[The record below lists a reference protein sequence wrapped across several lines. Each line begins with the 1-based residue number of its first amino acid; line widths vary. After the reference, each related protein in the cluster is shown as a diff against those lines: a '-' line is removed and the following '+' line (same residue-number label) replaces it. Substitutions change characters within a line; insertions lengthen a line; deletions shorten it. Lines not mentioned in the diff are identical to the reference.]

1 MSEIRK
7 ALVTGANG
15 FIGSNVCA
23 ALREKDID
31 TRGLILPGSNR
42 SVPESLGVEI
52 VEADIT
58 RPLDETVCEGV
69 THVFHLAAIP
79 FDWGPEA
86 LFQSVNVG
94 GTERMLR
101 AAAEAGVG
109 HFIHMSSLAVHDYTG
124 HSDGN
129 EDTPRDGHINHYA
142 TSKIQAEDRVREA
155 ADAMKT
161 TIIRPGM
168 VPYGPGDRL
177 SLPGIVK
184 ALDKGIY
191 LHVGGGHTRVCLS
204 YVGNLAEGMILAAQ
218 REKGAASE
226 TYVLTD
232 EVVTWRELIE
242 HIADVFDRKPPRGS
256 LPYWLAW
263 SLACLMEMA
272 WRVLPLPGSPEL
284 TRYRISLFRGD
295 LVFSSEKAQREL
307 GYDPKVGLEEGL
319 QKTRAW
325 MRDNGLL

>member
-1 MSEIRK
+1 MSEISK

-23 ALREKDID
+23 ALREKGVA
-31 TRGLILPGSNR
+31 TRGLILPGSDR
-42 SVPESLGVEI
+42 RVPEAMGVEV

-58 RPLDETVCEGV
+58 QAIDGAVCEGAS
-69 THVFHLAAIP
+69 HVFHLAAIP
-79 FDWGPEA
+79 FDWGPQD

-94 GTERMLR
+94 GTERMLQ
-101 AAAEAGVG
+101 AAAEAGVE

-124 HSDGN
+124 HSAGN

-142 TSKIQAEDRVREA
+142 VSKIQAEDRVRAA
-155 ADAMKT
+155 ADAMKA

-177 SLPGIVK
+177 SLPGIVN

-191 LHVGGGHTRVCLS
+191 LHVGGGTTRVCLS
-204 YVGNLAEGMILAAQ
+204 FVGNLAEGMIQAAQ
-218 REKGAASE
+218 RDNGDICE

-232 EVVTWRELIE
+232 EVVTWREFIQ
-242 HIADVFDRKPPRGS
+242 HIADVFGKKPPRGS
-256 LPYWLAW
+256 LPYGLAYTLASLMELAW
-263 SLACLMEMA
+263 R
-272 WRVLPLPGSPEL
+272 WLPLPGSPEL

-295 LVFSSEKAQREL
+295 LVFCSEKAQREL
-307 GYDPKVGLEEGL
+307 GYDPKTGLEEGL
-319 QKTRAW
+319 IKTKAW
-325 MRDNGLL
+325 MEENKLL